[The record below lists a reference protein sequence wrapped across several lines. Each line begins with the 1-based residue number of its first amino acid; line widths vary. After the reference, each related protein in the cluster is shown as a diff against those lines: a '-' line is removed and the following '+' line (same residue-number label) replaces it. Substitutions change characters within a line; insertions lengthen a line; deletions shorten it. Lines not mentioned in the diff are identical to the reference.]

1 MGAVKMNEEIRLIA
15 ERIRDMREITGFA
28 IEELAQKCGIT
39 TQEYMMYE
47 KGEKDFNFSFLYTL
61 AGIFKI
67 DIVDILSGDVPK
79 LTHFS
84 VVKKDKGLSISR
96 VEAYKYQHLA
106 YTFRNKKFET
116 FMVTVEAKDD
126 IEIKLNSHEGQEFNY
141 VIEGNIMIKIGKNE
155 IELEEG
161 DSIHFDSSYPH
172 GMKALNGKR
181 AKFLAVVSGTN
192 CV

>member
-1 MGAVKMNEEIRLIA
+1 MGVVKMNEEIRLIA

-39 TQEYMMYE
+39 IQEYMMYE
-47 KGEKDFNFSFLYTL
+47 KGEKDFNFSFLFTL

-84 VVKKDKGLSISR
+84 VVKKDKGLSITR

-126 IEIKLNSHEGQEFNY
+126 IEMKLNFHEGQEFNY

-181 AKFLAVVSGTN
+181 AKFLAVVSK
-192 CV
+192 